1 MVHLIVGAVLAV
13 EDLFDI
19 AVEVVAVD
27 PVLHLAG
34 ETGQAIVQI
43 KGVALCNTIAV
54 IKTGDRAKW
63 QVVQIIDQDLVWC
76 GVMFLGSQA
85 IESALA
91 AITVMHDPTGGIN
104 ELAQLAHGIE
114 AVFG

>member
-1 MVHLIVGAVLAV
+1 MGAVLAV

-19 AVEVVAVD
+19 AVEVVPVD
-27 PVLHLAG
+27 PVLYRTG

-63 QVVQIIDQDLVWC
+63 QII
-76 GVMFLGSQA
+76 
-85 IESALA
+85 
-91 AITVMHDPTGGIN
+91 
-104 ELAQLAHGIE
+104 
-114 AVFG
+114 